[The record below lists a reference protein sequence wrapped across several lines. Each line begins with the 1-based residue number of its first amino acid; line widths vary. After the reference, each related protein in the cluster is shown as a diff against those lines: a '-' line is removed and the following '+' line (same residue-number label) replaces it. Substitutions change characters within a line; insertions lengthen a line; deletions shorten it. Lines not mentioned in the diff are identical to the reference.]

1 METEQTLIAGT
12 DEYAPVSLGDI
23 QHQNMQAVLREARR
37 QAPAKMVQS
46 RVGRTIGQA
55 GMGSDTC
62 SVGSCHGGAEAKV
75 GQGVRASIVW
85 QSDESVTPD

>member
-23 QHQNMQAVLREARR
+23 QNRNMQAVVLRKARR

-46 RVGRTIGQA
+46 RVGRTIGH
-55 GMGSDTC
+55 TC
-62 SVGSCHGGAEAKV
+62 SVGPCHGGAEAKV

-85 QSDESVTPD
+85 QSD